1 MNSKIFRREQRS
13 RFEDGEK
20 PVSYRLRS
28 LVGRGGMAEV
38 YRGDAIFEDG
48 GRETVAIKRM
58 RPDIKEPIFHQMFDD
73 EARLGRILEHPNL
86 VRVYD
91 IARLNESVIIVMEL
105 IEGACLKSIYDRLA
119 LKELSLSIGAALYI
133 IRELAT
139 GLEYAH
145 QFRDEEGNW
154 LRIVHRDV
162 SPHNLLISQ
171 YGDIKV
177 MDFGL
182 SEATIHETVR
192 EKHIVGGKFGYL
204 APEIVK
210 QADTDH
216 RVDIFGMGIILFEL
230 LAGQRLFLVPN
241 DDRATVLN
249 VMRCEVPR
257 LSELGVEV
265 PPSVQRLLDDLLAAA
280 PEDRLPTARAVIR
293 RIEAIL
299 VELEVVSP
307 HREVAEVVAVH
318 LAQDARVS
326 RVGEAAGLAELAA
339 QALDEGAFVEVDE
352 LLEEGLR
359 VSHPLSIR

>member
-1 MNSKIFRREQRS
+1 
-13 RFEDGEK
+13 
-20 PVSYRLRS
+20 
-28 LVGRGGMAEV
+28 MAEV

-48 GRETVAIKRM
+48 LRETVAIKRM
-58 RPDIKEPIFHQMFDD
+58 RHDIREPIFHQMFDD
-73 EARLGRILEHPNL
+73 EARLGRKLHHPNL

-91 IARLNESVIIVMEL
+91 TARLNESVIIVMEL
-105 IEGACLKSIYDRLA
+105 VEGACLKSIYDRLA

-133 IRELAT
+133 VRELASA
-139 GLEYAH
+139 LDYAH
-145 QFRDEEGNW
+145 EFRDEGGSW
-154 LRIVHRDV
+154 LKIVHRDV

-171 YGDIKV
+171 YGDIKI

-210 QADTDH
+210 QGETDH
-216 RVDIFGMGIILFEL
+216 RVDIFGIGIILFEL

-241 DDRATVLN
+241 DDRATVLR
-249 VMRCEVPR
+249 VMRCEIPR
-257 LSELGVEV
+257 LAEIGVDV
-265 PPSVQRLLDDLLAAA
+265 PASVQRLVDDLLAAD
-280 PEDRLPTARAVIR
+280 PDYRLPTGRAVIH
-293 RIEAIL
+293 RIDDL
-299 VELEVVSP
+299 LLELGAESP

-326 RVGEAAGLAELAA
+326 RVGEAAGLADLAA
-339 QALDEGAFVEVDE
+339 RALDEGAFVDGDE

-359 VSHPLSIR
+359 VSHPLSVR